1 MLLLTKS
8 EGYYQYAVAEFDNP
22 LVSVVPV
29 EWIFQENAKLFCN
42 WTSSSQHVILLE
54 LPNLNWPVW
63 PTVRILARRDKN
75 SNCSA
80 AN

>member
-1 MLLLTKS
+1 MLLFTKS
-8 EGYYQYAVAEFDNP
+8 ERYYAVAEFDNP

-42 WTSSSQHVILLE
+42 WTSSQHVILLE